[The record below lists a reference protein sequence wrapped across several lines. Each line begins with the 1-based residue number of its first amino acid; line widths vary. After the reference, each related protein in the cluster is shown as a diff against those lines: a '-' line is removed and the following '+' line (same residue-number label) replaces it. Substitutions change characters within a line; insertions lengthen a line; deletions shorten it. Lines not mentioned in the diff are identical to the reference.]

1 MKRLMPNSLINF
13 LQTTGAN
20 CLRADLIALGL
31 PTGQT
36 LYVTDGQ
43 WDITIP
49 FGTPGWA
56 GNEDPSIGYQT
67 TTFSSSLY
75 GRWNRGAITSEAS
88 FSLNSNTME
97 LTLISKYGES
107 YPSLPMGML
116 NAVLNGLFDAVQ
128 VDVWTAYMPQ
138 GEYGNVSYGIEKK
151 FTGTITKLNELDR
164 ISAVFDCADPMYLLG
179 PSTKIP
185 TRVIQSTCPWS
196 FGDSN
201 CDVAG
206 GAGNPRPFTA
216 LTGSTQWVLIPPQFV
231 IDEAVGYWQ
240 QGVVTC
246 ITGNNAG
253 LSQTVKISTAPA
265 VGVATTLTMMAPW
278 FMPVQAG
285 DTFQVIAGCDKSM
298 VTCITRFNNLIH
310 FGGEP
315 FAPVPTT
322 AF

>member
-1 MKRLMPNSLINF
+1 MPSSLINF
-13 LQTTGAN
+13 LQTVGIN
-20 CLRADLIALGL
+20 CLRADLIAIGL

-43 WDITIP
+43 FDITIP
-49 FGTPGWA
+49 FSTPGWA

-75 GRWNRGAITSEAS
+75 GRWTRGAITSEAS
-88 FSLNSNTME
+88 FALNSNTMT
-97 LTLISKYGES
+97 LTLISKSGES
-107 YPSLPMGML
+107 YPGLPMGIL
-116 NAVLNGLFDAVQ
+116 NAALNGLFDAAQ

-138 GEYGNVSYGIEKK
+138 GGYGNVSCGIEKK
-151 FTGTITKLNELDR
+151 FTGTITKLNELGR
-164 ISAVFDCADPMYLLG
+164 ISAVFDCADPLYLLG

-206 GAGNPRPFTA
+206 GANFYTRFFTA
-216 LTGSTQWVLIPPQFV
+216 DAGSTQWVILPTWTGANHSLNVDVP
-231 IDEAVGYWQ
+231 GYFQ

-246 ITGNNAG
+246 LTGNNAG
-253 LSQTVKISTAPA
+253 LSQSVKISAAGAIT
-265 VGVATTLTMMAPW
+265 VMTPW
-278 FMPVQAG
+278 LMPVQAG
-285 DTFQVIAGCDKSM
+285 DTFEVIAGCDKS
-298 VTCITRFNNLIH
+298 TTACITRFNNLIH

-315 FAPVPTT
+315 YVPVPTT
-322 AF
+322 AI